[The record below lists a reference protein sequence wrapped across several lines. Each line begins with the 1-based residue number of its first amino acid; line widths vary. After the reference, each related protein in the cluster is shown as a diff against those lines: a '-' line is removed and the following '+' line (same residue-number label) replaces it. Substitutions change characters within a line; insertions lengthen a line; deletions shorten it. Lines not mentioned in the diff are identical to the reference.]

1 MKPDFSV
8 KAYSARLSTKTGA
21 VPTSIRPAAAIL
33 ILVPARPFHCLASHS
48 LGTTKVVGLS
58 GLQTLHPL
66 EASPQIIWPIHAPVT
81 FLAQEVFRALVIH
94 FNTAS

>member
-21 VPTSIRPAAAIL
+21 VPTSIRPAEAIL
-33 ILVPARPFHCLASHS
+33 ILLPARSFNCLASHS

-58 GLQTLHPL
+58 GLQTIHPL
-66 EASPQIIWPIHAPVT
+66 EASPRIIWTTHAPVT
-81 FLAQEVFRALVIH
+81 FRPQEVIRAPVSH
-94 FNTAS
+94 FDISS